1 MSTFDESSLS
11 EDDVQY
17 LLNALKH
24 PKEQLKIDE
33 IRTKISES
41 VTLLGGSEIDGNA
54 VILGIVDDIEY
65 ILHIHCGDALLPIE
79 SLSYSIHLRFK
90 QSNLHLARLDINQRH
105 KNPWEKTA
113 KRYSHIHIYTPEYAN
128 KSRVAI
134 PIDVNEFPNIS
145 NIARTLEDFFKRT
158 NIRTS

>member
-41 VTLLGGSEIDGNA
+41 VTLLDSEIDGNA
-54 VILGIVDDIEY
+54 VILGTVDGIEY
-65 ILHIHCGDALLPIE
+65 ILHIHCGDASLPIE

-105 KNPWEKTA
+105 RNPWDKTA
-113 KRYSHIHIYTPEYAN
+113 HRYSHIHIYTPRYAK

-145 NIARTLEDFFKRT
+145 NIARTFEDFLKKT